1 MKKLLLILLMFI
13 QFDVFSQNFEFNFG
27 SSFLIPFKSKHID
40 LNQGVDDH
48 YSTKIGIYMSFGKSF
63 IFKSF
68 NERLFIKP
76 SIDYVNL
83 RYNIKEN
90 LGSWPYPSSSVIEQ
104 TMSSH
109 YLNLSTYVGYKLN
122 DKLQSSIGFSLDNK
136 TQDVRKNILVDGQAS
151 EFRTENKLN
160 FNHWLL
166 AYYGLSSSINLRYN
180 LTSNIFTN
188 LKVSFPIS
196 VYRSSDLAINNPL
209 LDDLIVKKNI
219 IQRRFSMIGVGYN
232 F

>member
-1 MKKLLLILLMFI
+1 MKKLLLILLTFI

-122 DKLQSSIGFSLDNK
+122 DKLQSSLGFSLDNK

-180 LTSNIFTN
+180 LTSHIFTN
-188 LKVSFPIS
+188 LQK
-196 VYRSSDLAINNPL
+196 
-209 LDDLIVKKNI
+209 
-219 IQRRFSMIGVGYN
+219 
-232 F
+232 